1 MDFMGFTNSVGKK
14 IICMLL
20 VFMSLLPIGLTVNAE
35 VTYAVS
41 EDFEKYKIGKPS
53 EMTNYVTDKGNDY
66 AIEEADGNKYL
77 RMSVTTDKDIHYD
90 TYFSSPLSGKFKL
103 EFDIMFKDY
112 GGVQKLVEFMDSAR
126 NDTFLCTFEAD
137 GYLKLPDGTNAASYA
152 RDKFNHVLMEF
163 DTNKGTMDLY
173 FNGKR
178 RAKGYTLSMKS
189 AAILRIHL
197 RQPAGESSVCLDN
210 IRVYS
215 GDETGGAG
223 SGSPVNIDTASIMK
237 NAAAMYIGKSN
248 ALLKGK
254 KVYTS
259 QERNIIPYE
268 KDGKY
273 MVPVRFFA
281 DSIGAKIKYDE
292 ADDTTHISY
301 KDKEIVLGIGQPKCS
316 INGAERELGTPCE
329 IGGGNALYAPVD
341 DLCGMTD
348 LFLHTEENGV
358 IIYSE
363 NDMSDI
369 LDWQKNTNVMRRIC
383 ESYMFDDMSGEEM
396 AQLLEERYPNKQHPR
411 LVMTEEKFEAI
422 RNQVFS
428 ENGDEVYKKAFDHLK
443 IAADAFLAQPTSGYY
458 LPDGIRLEA
467 TRENAQRIIT
477 LALMYNITKEE
488 KYAERAWLEMY
499 TSACFRDWNPYHFL
513 DVGAMATGMG
523 IGYDWLYNW
532 MDEGQRK
539 IVRDSIVSK
548 AISPIIED
556 FDDMPRSRSW
566 NWRGDLADNW
576 CLVISGVG
584 SCGAMAIV
592 DELDGQNKINAQRA
606 MEQCLLDIRRA
617 LSLFSPLGAYEE
629 GPSYWEYAM
638 KYYALTVMSLET
650 GIGTA
655 LGYDDVPGLKL
666 TDKYLLAINGP
677 VKMFSY
683 HDAYAGDSIVPPQ
696 MMYIANHFG
705 RYSEAKRRISLI
717 MNSEA
722 VAAGSAYADMLYY
735 DPKLGS
741 APENNEDMD
750 IYMPISEVAVMRS
763 GWDKTDTYVGFHCD
777 DPLSGESHDHMD
789 AGTFVMDAMGENF
802 FMDLGSD
809 SYNIPNYLNC
819 YRVRAEG
826 HNTVIFN
833 PDEGY
838 AQKYGGTAKI
848 VKTEFK
854 NRGGYAVGD
863 MTNAY
868 DREKTG
874 VTEYKRG
881 VKLDTD
887 RQRTVVQDEIKLE
900 KPAEIYWFAHTR
912 ADIEI
917 SEDKKS
923 AILTLNGKKLL
934 AQIMTG
940 DNAEFSVM
948 DAKPLPTS
956 PVIAEQNPNEGIRK
970 LTIHIPESE
979 SINLAVSFVNY
990 DMKYNPARFDNSFVA
1005 IDDWKIEDGDIV
1017 EPESAKLTALK
1028 VNGEM
1033 INGFKADK
1041 FEYNYNVTEENAGKL
1056 EVSAESEHEIKI
1068 TKSENVTGDTT
1079 ILVTPSDASMY
1090 PSEYVVHF
1098 NSQPEISVPWD
1109 KNKIRPVKVTASDI
1123 PEPLNGPKNT
1133 VDGSLSTRW
1142 SCPGACWI
1150 EYDLGSPK
1158 KLNSMGIAFM
1168 EGDQRTAQFTI
1179 KTSKDGVNYDTFYSG
1194 DATSTLQLVNYKMF
1208 AREVRYVRVEG
1219 RGYNGN
1225 PDEYTSITE
1234 VEFYED

>member
-1 MDFMGFTNSVGKK
+1 MGFKNSAVKK

-20 VFMSLLPIGLTVNAE
+20 AFMMFPLGNLAVGAE
-35 VTYAVS
+35 NVTYAVS

-53 EMTNYVTDKGNDY
+53 EMVNYVTDKGNDY
-66 AIEEADGNKYL
+66 AIEESGGNKYL

-90 TYFSSPLSGKFKL
+90 INFSSALSGKFTL

-112 GGVQKLVEFMDSAR
+112 GGVQKLVEFMDAAR

-152 RDKFNHVLMEF
+152 LNKFYRVTMSF
-163 DTNKGTMDLY
+163 DTDEGTMDLF
-173 FNGKR
+173 FNGKK
-178 RAKGYTLSMKS
+178 RASGYALSMKS

-197 RQPAGESSVCLDN
+197 RQPAGESSICIDN
-210 IRVYS
+210 INVYS
-215 GDETGGAG
+215 GNG
-223 SGSPVNIDTASIMK
+223 SADGEYVSPVNIDTESVMK
-237 NAAAMYIGKSN
+237 NASALYIGKSN
-248 ALLKGK
+248 ALKNGK

-259 QERNIIPYE
+259 AEKNIIPYE
-268 KDGKY
+268 KNGKY

-281 DSIGAKIKYDE
+281 DSIGAEINYNE
-292 ADDTTHISY
+292 SDDTTHISY
-301 KDKEIVLGIGQPKCS
+301 NDKEIVLGIGSKTCS
-316 INGAERELGTPCE
+316 LNGAETELSVPCE
-329 IGGGNALYAPVD
+329 IGGGDALYAPAD
-341 DLCGMTD
+341 DLCSMTG

-358 IIYSE
+358 IIYSAD
-363 NDMSDI
+363 DMSDI

-396 AQLLEERYPNKQHPR
+396 ANLLAARYPNNQHPR
-411 LVMTEEKFEAI
+411 LVMTEDKFEAI

-428 ENGDEVYKKAFDHLK
+428 PDGDEVYKKAYEHLK
-443 IAADAFLAQPTSGYY
+443 IAADTFLAQPTSGYY

-477 LALMYNITKEE
+477 LALMYNISKEE

-499 TSACFRDWNPYHFL
+499 TSACFKDWNPYHFL

-523 IGYDWLYNW
+523 LGYDWLYNW
-532 MDEGQRK
+532 MDESQRK
-539 IVRDSIVSK
+539 IVRDAIVSK
-548 AISPIIED
+548 GISPIIED

-592 DELDGQNKINAQRA
+592 DELDGQNLINAQRA

-638 KYYALTVMSLET
+638 KYYALTIMSLET

-655 LGYDDVPGLKL
+655 LGYDDIPGLKL
-666 TDKYLLAINGP
+666 TDKYLLAVNGP
-677 VKMFSY
+677 VKMFNY
-683 HDAYAGDSIVPPQ
+683 HDAYASDSIVPPQ

-705 RYSEAKRRISLI
+705 RYSEAKRRISVI
-717 MNSEA
+717 MDSEA

-741 APENNEDMD
+741 APENNEDVD
-750 IYMPISEVAVMRS
+750 IYMPISEIAVMRS
-763 GWDKTDTYVGFHCD
+763 GWGKNDTYVGFHCD

-854 NRGGYAVGD
+854 NRGGFAIGD

-874 VTEYKRG
+874 VTEFKRG
-881 VKLDTD
+881 IKLDSD
-887 RQRTVVQDEIKLE
+887 RHRTVVQDEIKLE
-900 KPAEIYWFAHTR
+900 KPAEMYWFAHTR

-923 AILTLNGKKLL
+923 AILTVNGKKML
-934 AQIMTG
+934 AEIMTG
-940 DNAEFSVM
+940 DGAEFSVM
-948 DAKPLPTS
+948 DAKPLPSS
-956 PVIAEQNPNEGIRK
+956 PVIEEQNPNEGIRK
-970 LTIHIPESE
+970 LTIHIPQTD

-990 DMKYNPARFDNSFVA
+990 DRKYNPARFDNSFVA
-1005 IDDWKIEDGDIV
+1005 LDDWKIEDGDIV

-1028 VNGEM
+1028 VNGEAVE
-1033 INGFKADK
+1033 GFKPEK
-1041 FEYNYNVTEENAGKL
+1041 LEYNYNVTEENAGKL
-1056 EVSAESEHEIKI
+1056 TVTAESEHEVTI
-1068 TKSENVTGDTT
+1068 TQSENVTGDTT
-1079 ILVTPSDASMY
+1079 VLVTPADPLMY
-1090 PSEYVVHF
+1090 PSEYVIHF
-1098 NSQPEISVPWD
+1098 NSQPEILVPLG
-1109 KNKIRPVKVTASDI
+1109 KEKIKPVKVTASDI

-1150 EYDLGSPK
+1150 EYDFGSVK
-1158 KLNSMGIAFM
+1158 KVGSMGIAFM

-1179 KTSKDGVNYDTFYSG
+1179 KTSKDGINYDTFYSG

-1208 AREVRYVRVEG
+1208 SREVRFVRVEG

-1234 VEFYED
+1234 VEFYEN